1 MKIGYAC
8 TPIMCQ
14 YKTTR
19 TLTLK
24 NYSEENIYPIIEN
37 NLYDLLAILKY
48 NSKHHIYMFRISSDI
63 IPLGSHHV
71 NTFPWQKE
79 FKSILDEIGNFII
92 ENNMRVSMHPGQ
104 YTLLNSPKDDVVK
117 KSIKDLSFHCN
128 FLDSLNLPPSHKIIL
143 HTGGVYG
150 DKASA
155 TDRFINTYK
164 TLPEN
169 IKNRLIIE
177 NDERFFSVYDLFDIN
192 EKIKVPIIFDN
203 LHYECFGDL
212 QMNIADILTKVKT
225 TWKDTD
231 GDMKIHYSQ
240 QNPLKKKGAHGD
252 TTILHDFISFLK
264 EYDFTNVDIMLEV
277 KDKNISAIKVNNY
290 LQFIKNM
297 LSDEI
302 IKREV
307 NNYSLFILERLGSSG
322 LSKIQEIEHSLD
334 LLGLYE
340 LVDSLMYVEYNEDN
354 FRYALNKAFSLL
366 RYDLNNKEISH
377 YEKNYKNKDYL
388 KCKEY
393 LKKLA
398 DKHDLAQC
406 GYYFC
411 Y

>member
-14 YKTTR
+14 FKTTR
-19 TLTLK
+19 TLILK
-24 NYSEENIYPIIEN
+24 NYSPENIYPIIEN
-37 NLYDLLAILKY
+37 NLNDLLSILKY
-48 NSKHHIYMFRISSDI
+48 NKDHNIYMFRISSDI
-63 IPLGSHHV
+63 IPLGSHDI

-79 FKSILDEIGNFII
+79 FKGILDEIGKFITK
-92 ENNMRVSMHPGQ
+92 NNMRVSMHPGQ
-104 YTLLNSPKDDVVK
+104 YTLLNSPNDDVIN

-150 DKASA
+150 DKIAA
-155 TDRFINTYK
+155 TERFIKNYR
-164 TLPEN
+164 TLSEN
-169 IKNRLIIE
+169 IKDRLILE
-177 NDERFFSVYDLFDIN
+177 NDERFFSIYDLFKIN
-192 EKIKVPIIFDN
+192 EKINIPLIFDN
-203 LHYECFGDL
+203 LHYECFGDF
-212 QMNIADILTKVKT
+212 QMNINNVLKKVNQ

-231 GDMKIHYSQ
+231 GCMKMHYSQ

-264 EYDFTNVDIMLEV
+264 EYNFNNVDIMLEV
-277 KDKNISAIKVNNY
+277 KDKDISAIKANNY
-290 LQFIKNM
+290 LLFIKNM
-297 LSDEI
+297 LSNEI
-302 IKREV
+302 IKTEI
-307 NNYSLFILERLGSSG
+307 NNYSLFILERLGSTG
-322 LSKIQEIEHSLD
+322 FSKIQEIDNSLN
-334 LLGLYE
+334 LLNLYE
-340 LVDSLMYVEYNEDN
+340 LVDSLMYLEYNEDN

-366 RYDLNNKEISH
+366 RDSLNNKEISH
-377 YEKNYKNKDYL
+377 FDKNYKNKEYL

-398 DKHDLAQC
+398 AKHNLNQC